1 MKKQVINYETNSW
14 LGKEIENPLEV
25 IAAFFQHA
33 EIDHYKKTLS
43 EAFFYMNKDHGK
55 QEFPPGQL
63 FMCYLAVR
71 SLLRA
76 AVSLQQ
82 NSKKWKLKNRNLKSN
97 SELHKGSLMAAE
109 YKDPFVVFRNA
120 FAEKSVQEFEFFI
133 CEIVEMA
140 LANYVSHFDADMITY
155 FIHVVKILDAA
166 QVLQE
171 VGVQKIGKKERKAC
185 QGLTIST
192 EEKVIASSEVPLIV
206 SLSNQ
211 ENYSE
216 PQLEAPAVE
225 VEQQEDKNQIT
236 TIITTTL
243 STCGI
248 YCFGER
254 KTKDAQKS
262 VYSET
267 KQTNATHYYLL
278 VIVPTMPQNVMADLA
293 FLIKT
298 QTRGRCTATLLIHT
312 LRDLRRDKTKQ
323 ASFFQKIVFEAV
335 TWFENWEE
343 IPPLK
348 LASVSKKKC
357 KEIESYWLD
366 RKIIVDGWM
375 DATIKLNPN
384 DADILKIT
392 FLHQTVEQL
401 CLGLIHTFL
410 GYRPHHFAL
419 GYLIELCDLFTPIA
433 SELFP
438 RKTKQELAF
447 LKPLLRSINDMRH
460 FKTMGKSTPQL
471 PLLEERCTAFY
482 EQAVLAV
489 ETELERLKSV
499 E

>member
-1 MKKQVINYETNSW
+1 MKKQEISFETNSW
-14 LGKEIENPLEV
+14 LAKEIENPLEV

-76 AVSLQQ
+76 AVSLQK
-82 NSKKWKLKNRNLKSN
+82 NSKKWKLKNRSLKSN
-97 SELHKGSLMAAE
+97 SELHKGSLTAAE

-120 FAEKSVQEFEFFI
+120 FAEKSVQEFEFFL

-171 VGVQKIGKKERKAC
+171 VCVQKIRKKERKAC
-185 QGLTIST
+185 KGVPIST
-192 EEKVIASSEVPLIV
+192 EEKVIASSEVPSIV
-206 SLSNQ
+206 NVSNQ
-211 ENYSE
+211 ENYNELES
-216 PQLEAPAVE
+216 EAPGVE

-243 STCGI
+243 SSCGI

-267 KQTNATHYYLL
+267 KNSNTTHYYLL
-278 VIVPTMPQNVMADLA
+278 VIVQTMTQNATGELA
-293 FLIKT
+293 NIIKMET
-298 QTRGRCTATLLIHT
+298 KGRYTATLLIHT
-312 LRDLRRDKTKQ
+312 LRDLRRNKTKQ
-323 ASFFQKIVFEAV
+323 GYFFQQVIVEGV
-335 TWFENWEE
+335 TWFENWEKTG
-343 IPPLK
+343 PLK
-348 LASVSKKKC
+348 FASVSKRTF
-357 KEIESYWLD
+357 KEIERYWLD
-366 RKIIVDGWM
+366 RKIAVDAFI
-375 DATIKLNPN
+375 DAALALNNNAAP
-384 DADILKIT
+384 LQLS
-392 FLHQTVEQL
+392 FFHQAVEHL

-410 GYRPHHFAL
+410 GYRPHYFAL
-419 GYLIELCDLFTPIA
+419 GYLFDLCELFTPIT
-433 SELFP
+433 SQFFP
-438 RKTKQELAF
+438 RKTKEELA
-447 LKPLLRSINDMRH
+447 I
-460 FKTMGKSTPQL
+460 FKTFFRPFSDLHHMKIGEKEL
-471 PLLEERCTAFY
+471 PHLSLIEVHCMEFY
-482 EQAVLAV
+482 EQAIRIMEV
-489 ETELERLKSV
+489 ELERLKSV